1 MAQHQQL
8 NSPYSNQ
15 ITVEV
20 ELESGRKRSISGSV
34 FGVVGK
40 IVQIDNY
47 KSFPAF
53 KPEGTLLRYC
63 ISSITNADTVSNFYH
78 CCCR

>member
-1 MAQHQQL
+1 MIHGTTQQL
-8 NSPYSNQ
+8 NSPYSNL

-63 ISSITNADTVSNFYH
+63 ATITDNF
-78 CCCR
+78 